1 MRPFGIL
8 FVVFSVSAGTAF
20 AQQAAQPVPVSPAS
34 LSSLVSELE
43 ARNPELAAARSEF
56 DMRVARISPAGAP
69 PDPTVTV
76 GYMSG
81 FLRPPF
87 FPSTATPNGFRQI
100 GVSQEIPYPGKLALR
115 SRIAST
121 EADAARWE
129 VENRRWRLISE
140 LKTMYFEYQL
150 AARNLEIVRRNR
162 TLLDQYRQIAEA
174 RFSTGQAIQQDVLK
188 AQLEISGLIERTV
201 VLERQRDALRARIN
215 ALLYRA
221 ADTPLDADLAYAEPP
236 LPASAEGLR
245 AEALSRYPAI
255 RRSEQEIARGQQSL
269 ALARRELR
277 PDFGIN
283 VTTQQGVAGM
293 PWMYGVD
300 FMVKVPIFWQRKQ
313 RPMIAEAAAALEAGR
328 RMRDAAVADADAT
341 VTEQYVAASSSRRLM
356 DLYTDSVLPQAR
368 LTLESALSSYQVGK
382 AEFLTV
388 LTDFM
393 SVLTYELSLE
403 EQRAQYHQALARL
416 EPLVGAEFIK

>member
-1 MRPFGIL
+1 MRSVGIL
-8 FVVFSVSAGTAF
+8 FVLFSVSAGPAF

-43 ARNPELAAARSEF
+43 ARNPELAATRREL

-69 PDPTVTV
+69 PDPTVSV

-87 FPSTATPNGFRQI
+87 FPSTATPNAFRQI

-129 VENRRWRLISE
+129 VETRRWRLISE
-140 LKTMYFEYQL
+140 LKTMYFQYQL
-150 AARNLEIVRRNR
+150 AARNLEIVRRNQ

-221 ADTPLDADLAYAEPP
+221 ADTPLDADLAYIEPP

-245 AEALSRYPAI
+245 ADALSRYPAI
-255 RRSEQEIARGQQSL
+255 RRSEQEIVRGQQSL

-283 VTTQQGVAGM
+283 VTTQRGIAGM

-328 RMRDAAVADADAT
+328 RMRDATVADDGTAPRGHT
-341 VTEQYVAASSSRRLM
+341 RP
-356 DLYTDSVLPQAR
+356 LP
-368 LTLESALSSYQVGK
+368 
-382 AEFLTV
+382 
-388 LTDFM
+388 
-393 SVLTYELSLE
+393 
-403 EQRAQYHQALARL
+403 
-416 EPLVGAEFIK
+416 

>member
-1 MRPFGIL
+1 MNRFVIATFFVIAAAPRGI
-8 FVVFSVSAGTAF
+8 
-20 AQQAAQPVPVSPAS
+20 AQEPPPPGSGQT
-34 LSSLVSELE
+34 LSSLVATLE
-43 ARNPELAAARSEF
+43 TANPDLKAARREI
-56 DMRVARISPAGAP
+56 DMRVARIQPAGAP
-69 PDPTVTV
+69 PDPTLSV

-87 FPSTATPNGFRQI
+87 FPSSATPNGFRQI
-100 GVSQEIPYPGKLALR
+100 GVSQELPFPGKLALR

-121 EADAARWE
+121 EADEARWDLE
-129 VENRRWRLISE
+129 STRWRLISE
-140 LKTMYFEYQL
+140 VKQMYFEYQL
-150 AARNLEIVRRNR
+150 ASRSLDIVRRNR
-162 TLLDQYRQIAEA
+162 VVLDQYRQMAEA
-174 RFSTGQAIQQDVLK
+174 RFSVGQAIQQDLLK
-188 AQLEISGLIERTV
+188 AQLEISSLLERTV

-221 ADTPLDADLAYAEPP
+221 PDTEIDPELAYAETP
-236 LPASAEGLR
+236 LPSSAEPLR
-245 AEALSRYPAI
+245 AEALAHYPAL
-255 RRSEQEIARGQQSL
+255 RRGEQEITRGQQSL

-328 RMRDAAVADADAT
+328 NMRDSAAAEAEAS
-341 VTEQYVAASSSRRLM
+341 VTEQYVTAMSSRRLI

-368 LTLESALSSYQVGK
+368 LTLESGLASYQVGK
-382 AEFLTV
+382 ADFLTV
-388 LTDFM
+388 LTNFTG
-393 SVLTYELSLE
+393 VLTYELSLE
-403 EQRAQYHQALARL
+403 EQRTQYRQALARL
-416 EPLVGAEFIK
+416 EPLVGAELIK